1 MIIFT
6 QVDLSE
12 FQTNLVPYPRIH
24 YPLATYNPI
33 MSASKVSRAR
43 TKMVTATSLFV
54 NATTPAS
61 FSFIFVFS
69 NTNLTTNTYLKKC
82 PWCWDSNS
90 QPLELES
97 PPITTRPGLPPH
109 KFVCHF
115 LTEKLDSTLG
125 NGNSYAIPVAN
136 VINAVRL

>member
-1 MIIFT
+1 MAGNLKI
-6 QVDLSE
+6 QVFFKKTGLFFIYFRLSE
-12 FQTNLVPYPRIH
+12 HTLHILQQNICE
-24 YPLATYNPI
+24 
-33 MSASKVSRAR
+33 
-43 TKMVTATSLFV
+43 
-54 NATTPAS
+54 
-61 FSFIFVFS
+61 
-69 NTNLTTNTYLKKC
+69 KC
-82 PWCWDSNS
+82 PSSIWCRDSNS